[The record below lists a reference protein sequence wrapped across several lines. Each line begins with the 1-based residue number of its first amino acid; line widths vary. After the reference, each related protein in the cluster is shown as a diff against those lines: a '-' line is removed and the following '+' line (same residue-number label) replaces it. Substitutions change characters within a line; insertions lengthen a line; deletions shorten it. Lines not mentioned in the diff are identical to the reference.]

1 MMKQTQSD
9 ACNGGRGGLWSKWQ
23 LCR

>member
-1 MMKQTQSD
+1 MKQTQNY

-23 LCR
+23 LYR